1 MMTAIAAGLIAY
13 RKVFALPLCTVLP
26 PVRFGC
32 CELPPTFSGI
42 ICSRGVTCGDGRI
55 LTAAAAVFLRT
66 PRFPW
71 LAAATRRRSWQV
83 TGYFSNNVHQDK
95 RYKEREQGSPLTW
108 RNARMMKP
116 V

>member
-42 ICSRGVTCGDGRI
+42 ICSRSVTCGDGRI
-55 LTAAAAVFLRT
+55 LTAAAAVSHPT
-66 PRFPW
+66 PRFHW
-71 LAAATRRRSWQV
+71 LPLQPARHPGGATHLHV
-83 TGYFSNNVHQDK
+83 N
-95 RYKEREQGSPLTW
+95 P
-108 RNARMMKP
+108 
-116 V
+116 